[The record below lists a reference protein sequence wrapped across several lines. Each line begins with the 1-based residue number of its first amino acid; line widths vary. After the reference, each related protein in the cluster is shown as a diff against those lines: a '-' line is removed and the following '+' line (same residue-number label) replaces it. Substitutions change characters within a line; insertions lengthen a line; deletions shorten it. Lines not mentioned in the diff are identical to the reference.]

1 MIIVLAF
8 VIGPNMRKWNILATA
23 VPEPGSMHAL
33 LGALNSYGEF
43 HATPFKYV
51 CTGWVEDHERFLTAL
66 LEASHAGKH
75 WIAHLGRVVPV
86 SCLFNATPE
95 SLLGQL
101 KDAAA
106 ALVENIGSGTCFVR
120 VERRGMPEAGHSP
133 EIEHALADHVFA
145 LVEARSGSLRT
156 SFTDPDYI
164 VVAEILDTEC
174 GVGLITRDLRSRFP
188 FVRVR

>member
-1 MIIVLAF
+1 
-8 VIGPNMRKWNILATA
+8 MRKWNILATA
-23 VPEPGSMHAL
+23 VPEPGCMRAL
-33 LGALNSYGEF
+33 LGALNSHGEF

-66 LEASHAGKH
+66 LEASHAGKP

-86 SCLFNATPE
+86 SRFFSATPE
-95 SLLGQL
+95 SLLAQL
-101 KDAAA
+101 KEAAT
-106 ALVENIGSGTCFVR
+106 ALVENINSGTCFVR

-145 LVEARSGSLRT
+145 LVEARGGSLRT

-164 VVAEILDTEC
+164 VVAETLDTEC